1 MKNIVSLAVACI
13 SFLFLTACGSDTSS
27 ATVYSKKISLSG
39 AVVDGYISGATVCLD
54 LNNNGSCD
62 ISEPRAISSSSGA
75 FSFSTLDVSD
85 RDFLVVVASG
95 GKDTAT
101 GKNFVDKFKSVLDI
115 SEASQAEQIF
125 VTPLTDLIS
134 GAFLNSATKTSP
146 VLQDITAQIAYAY
159 RISEDIVHKS
169 PMQYAGVF
177 AKTQE
182 IQQTIALMEVAA
194 AKAKGVSLTSLELLQ
209 LKSDIKK
216 AIVTQIA
223 TDTNLDIAKVLTNL
237 ETISKITIP
246 DNEKTFIVAQIAEI
260 KKAID
265 TFVQNT
271 KLTTT
276 YINKFQAA
284 LETEEEKAFAALE
297 NAVESAYISPLVI
310 NINVFELVPDTN
322 TTEINTT
329 IISFGGVM
337 ADGYISG
344 ATVCLDMN
352 SDGICTIAE
361 PSVTTSTTGT
371 FNFSNTT
378 VQKNTFIPLI
388 GFGGIDTASGALFQG
403 EFQSILDVNTT
414 SATTLIAITP
424 FTDLMR
430 VQFSKSSIKDKTALN
445 TSVKDV
451 ADAFGVSSEV
461 LMQDTMLDVGVFA
474 KSQEM
479 QQIKSLI
486 ELIAKRAMSTTLT
499 AAQKKDLQSKIKK
512 ALLAQLLESGY
523 EALDISRVLS
533 TLEIDMR
540 ITISTQ
546 DKTFVIAQLG
556 EIRGVLSTLAKDT
569 NIYVWT
575 LPRLQSM
582 LESAL
587 APAYLNA
594 RYTDLNLTAAIVT
607 NSIFDKTD
615 ALYDTQA
622 CLKDTYYKNTLIDT
636 NATLTRKEDLT
647 NGISV
652 NSDYGAVTLYYP
664 SLEVVKS
671 NENIVIFE
679 EKYYF
684 SFDRAWIN
692 TGKQIYIETPQDA
705 SGLYGCYKV
714 KLNSDMQ
721 SEIELIQVYR
731 YLDFHL

>member
-1 MKNIVSLAVACI
+1 M
-13 SFLFLTACGSDTSS
+13 
-27 ATVYSKKISLSG
+27 YSKKISLSG

-54 LNNNGSCD
+54 LNDNGSCD
-62 ISEPRAISSSSGA
+62 ISEPIAISSSSGV

-297 NAVESAYISPLVI
+297 NAVEGEYISPLVI
-310 NINVFELVPDTN
+310 NIDVFPVPDTN
-322 TTEINTT
+322 TTDTNITVPEYNNKTT
-329 IISFGGVM
+329 ISFGGVM
-337 ADGYISG
+337 VDGYISG
-344 ATVCLDMN
+344 ATVCLDIN
-352 SDGICTIAE
+352 SDGICGTTE
-361 PSVTTSTTGT
+361 PFVTTSTTGT

-388 GFGGIDTASGALFQG
+388 GFGGTDTASGALFQG
-403 EFQSILDVNTT
+403 EFQSILDVSTT

-461 LMQDTMLDVGVFA
+461 LIQDTMLDVGVFA

-512 ALLAQLLESGY
+512 ALLSQLLESGY

-546 DKTFVIAQLG
+546 DKTFAIAQLG

-594 RYTDLNLTAAIVT
+594 SYMGLNLTAAMVT